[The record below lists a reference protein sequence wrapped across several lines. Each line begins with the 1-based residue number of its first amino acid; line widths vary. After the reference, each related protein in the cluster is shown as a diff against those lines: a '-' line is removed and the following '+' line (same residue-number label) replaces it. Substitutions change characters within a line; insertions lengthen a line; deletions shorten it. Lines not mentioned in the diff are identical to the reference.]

1 MAICPDCLLTPAFNG
16 RRLQCTYTVGLMQ
29 GIVFDHVYKDLTPFF
44 FARLFGI
51 VAFFS

>member
-1 MAICPDCLLTPAFNG
+1 MPRLLADRPAFNG
-16 RRLQCTYTVGLMQ
+16 RHLHCIYTVRLMQ

-44 FARLFGI
+44 FATLFGI